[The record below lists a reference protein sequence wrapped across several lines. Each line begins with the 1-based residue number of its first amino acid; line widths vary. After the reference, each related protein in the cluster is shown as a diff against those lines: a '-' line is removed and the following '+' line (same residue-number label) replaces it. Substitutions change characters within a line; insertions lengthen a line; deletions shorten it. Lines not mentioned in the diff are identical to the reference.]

1 MNSAVEVR
9 EVPPFPQ
16 NARKGWGTDAG
27 AQPFL
32 AGTFF
37 PALRASDSP
46 IAMACFLLV
55 TFLPLRPLFNFPCFI
70 ARISVSTLFPA
81 AGEYLRV
88 DFLPVAFFFVVLVA
102 IASPCL
108 VRWLRDS
115 LRLSR
120 CRAAF
125 ESLLRRPDLLQA
137 VKDLV
142 EICHRGVEA
151 VEYLLEF
158 SGFGG
163 KAEGLDVFYA
173 DFGRGGLLLED
184 LHDFGDELIQ
194 GHGAR
199 ILGAVHQ
206 VSLHVRRDQLQH
218 LDAGGAKLVAERK
231 RVGVD
236 AGLGGAIGGRKR
248 ERQKRQAGRDV

>member
-70 ARISVSTLFPA
+70 ARVSRSTLFPA

-88 DFLPVAFFFVVLVA
+88 DFLPVDFFPVGFLFVVLVA
-102 IASPCL
+102 IVSPCL
-108 VRWLRDS
+108 VRWLSDFY
-115 LRLSR
+115 RLSR
-120 CRAAF
+120 RSANA
-125 ESLLRRPDLLQA
+125 DL
-137 VKDLV
+137 
-142 EICHRGVEA
+142 
-151 VEYLLEF
+151 
-158 SGFGG
+158 
-163 KAEGLDVFYA
+163 
-173 DFGRGGLLLED
+173 
-184 LHDFGDELIQ
+184 
-194 GHGAR
+194 
-199 ILGAVHQ
+199 
-206 VSLHVRRDQLQH
+206 
-218 LDAGGAKLVAERK
+218 
-231 RVGVD
+231 
-236 AGLGGAIGGRKR
+236 
-248 ERQKRQAGRDV
+248 